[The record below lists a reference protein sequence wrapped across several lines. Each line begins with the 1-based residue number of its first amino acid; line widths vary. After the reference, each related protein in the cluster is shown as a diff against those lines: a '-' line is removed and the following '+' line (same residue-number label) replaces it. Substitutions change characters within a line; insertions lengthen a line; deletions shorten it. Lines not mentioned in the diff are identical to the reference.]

1 MPAAC
6 QPEEINQTCYSLVQ
20 ILEANGDE
28 YVDNFPIIIEDG
40 AFRYTYDDQKA
51 QWLSNR
57 GFSTDLTAEQAFNAL
72 RTQYEIDPQLDRY
85 EAAEILQDT
94 YSVYPPINIR
104 SMTYTYDTQKEQF
117 LEKYGLDTDLSAEEA
132 FSQLRETY
140 KIDETLS
147 DTEARKL
154 FRIREEIQTL
164 GYNRYLS
171 ATSPAIYRMRL

>member
-1 MPAAC
+1 MW
-6 QPEEINQTCYSLVQ
+6 TTL
-20 ILEANGDE
+20 
-28 YVDNFPIIIEDG
+28 PIIIEDG

-132 FSQLRETY
+132 FFTAQGRHIRSTRP
-140 KIDETLS
+140 
-147 DTEARKL
+147 
-154 FRIREEIQTL
+154 FRIRRQ
-164 GYNRYLS
+164 GSSS
-171 ATSPAIYRMRL
+171 A

>member
-1 MPAAC
+1 M
-6 QPEEINQTCYSLVQ
+6 
-20 ILEANGDE
+20 
-28 YVDNFPIIIEDG
+28 
-40 AFRYTYDDQKA
+40 
-51 QWLSNR
+51 LS
-57 GFSTDLTAEQAFNAL
+57 GLSTRL
-72 RTQYEIDPQLDRY
+72 DPQLDRY

-117 LEKYGLDTDLSAEEA
+117 LEKYGLDTDLSAEDA

-164 GYNRYLS
+164 DITVTFQLP
-171 ATSPAIYRMRL
+171 SPAIYRMRL